1 MIKPTRRAFLASSLA
16 LMATARPTAAQA
28 APSERPP
35 VCVFSKHLQFLD
47 YPALA
52 EAGHTIGLD
61 GFDLTVR
68 RNGHVLPERVA
79 EDLPRAVAAIRDAG
93 LEVPMI
99 TTNLNDGA
107 DPTAE
112 PILEAASAL
121 GIRYFRVGGL
131 RYSEG
136 ENPSEQLREIEPKLR
151 SLAEVAE
158 AFGMV
163 AGYHNHS
170 GPRYVAGPLWD
181 LLELIERID
190 LPSFGSNFDV
200 GHAKV
205 EGAYSAWET
214 NARALAPHVKMMA
227 VKDFVWRSD
236 ESRPQWV
243 PVGKGYVPLTGL
255 FTIMREAGFG
265 GPVSIHFEYDTPS
278 NDALVAA
285 MCDAVVTVRTALGEA
300 GYA

>member
-1 MIKPTRRAFLASSLA
+1 MIQPTRRAFLASS
-16 LMATARPTAAQA
+16 MAAIAAVRPTVAQA
-28 APSERPP
+28 APSARPP

-47 YPALA
+47 YAALA
-52 EAGHTIGLD
+52 EAGRSIGLD

-68 RNGHVLPERVA
+68 ANGHVVPERVA
-79 EDLPRAVAAIRDAG
+79 TDLPKAVAAIRDAG

-107 DPTAE
+107 DPTAR
-112 PILEAASAL
+112 PILAAASAL

-131 RYSEG
+131 RYSE
-136 ENPSEQLREIEPKLR
+136 ETSPREQLREFEPKLR
-151 SLAEVAE
+151 SLAEAAE
-158 AFGMV
+158 EFGMV

-181 LLELIERID
+181 LLQLVEGIAS
-190 LPSFGSNFDV
+190 PSFGSNFDV

-205 EGAYSAWET
+205 EGAYGAWET
-214 NARALAPHVKMMA
+214 TARAMASHVKMMA
-227 VKDFVWRSD
+227 VKDFVWRD
-236 ESRPQWV
+236 DASRPQWV
-243 PVGKGYVPLTGL
+243 PVGAGYVPLTEL
-255 FTIMREAGFG
+255 FTIMRAAGFG

-278 NDALVAA
+278 NDALIEDMREAVA
-285 MCDAVVTVRTALGEA
+285 TVRAALSEA